1 MSLIL
6 HLSDLHLG
14 SPSPGQLDYEDKF
27 GTGKD
32 AGISSSDHLAH
43 TLNALGTAL
52 SRQGRELDAIVVSGD
67 LTKGNQPDGYEA
79 FDAMLAQIGNAGPD
93 PDRVVVVP
101 GNHDV
106 DRYAKPGTPMK
117 LKDFREA
124 VRGKY
129 RTPLVKGVDYDDDDL
144 LNPRGYGRVDPVLD
158 IGDTV
163 IVALNSADW
172 CWTEEGTTETEWDE
186 VIASLRTGD
195 DSDEAE
201 ELRSMLRSE
210 LFWLR
215 TKDIPKVDKG
225 QLDALGTLLA
235 RAGLDG
241 KPEEDPR
248 LRIAVLHH
256 PIGVVSSREE
266 IKDFEVI
273 TNLAAVRTFLYHRGF
288 HLILHGHKHN
298 PFAGWD
304 WLAPPRDDLEELVP
318 RRALVLGAPA
328 EFKIDRQIC
337 RLIEVCPDGA
347 KPVAGAP
354 RLRVIPVLGVEQGE
368 SLELSFGAAIHSL
381 AQPFVNSLSQN
392 TPWVVEAK
400 TADAAYQQ
408 LRDLRA
414 DGGSRAVISVVEDP
428 ASTES
433 LPSNYPEP
441 RPVSSLSHL
450 VDWWQHPRPEA
461 IHSFSGPEFNHGER
475 LYFGREDSIVQ
486 AVRALPS
493 SKAMAMLVWLEEAGE
508 EAQDFP
514 AFTLVQLQQRRT
526 EGDVYI
532 DVVGVFRKQ
541 DLDYWWPVNMAELA
555 RIQQRALKAAHGGE
569 GSKELRQARAGR
581 LIAMTS
587 IGAHENTIPKM
598 AGTALDRAV
607 DLHPEQLYHLASLA
621 AHPGPNT
628 AAKWE
633 EVLKD
638 IGDREGRGLLIPS
651 IGIQR
656 LAAAMRVH
664 IDDRA
669 SARFRKLARAVDAL
683 RKEAALA
690 ERVLRSQNDP
700 DEDDL
705 DARGAE
711 LRAQVAQV
719 RAALRA
725 VVREAKE
732 EEEANGG

>member
-1 MSLIL
+1 VSLIL

-14 SPSPGQLDYEDKF
+14 SPSRGQQDYEDKF
-27 GTGKD
+27 GTGED
-32 AGISSSDHLAH
+32 TGVSTSDHLAH
-43 TLNALGTAL
+43 TLNALGAAL
-52 SRQGRELDAIVVSGD
+52 SRQGRDLGAIVVSGD
-67 LTKGNQPDGYEA
+67 LTKGNQPDGYEE
-79 FDAMLAQIGNAGPD
+79 FDAMLAQLGDAGPD
-93 PDRVVVVP
+93 ADRVVVVP

-106 DRYAKPGTPMK
+106 DRYAQPGEPKK

-129 RTPLVKGVDYDDDDL
+129 RTPLVKGIDYDDDL
-144 LNPRGYGRVDPVLD
+144 LNPRGYGKVDPVLD

-172 CWTEEGTTETEWDE
+172 CWTEEGTTETKWDE
-186 VIASLRTGD
+186 MIASLRAGD
-195 DSDEAE
+195 DSAEAK
-201 ELRSMLRSE
+201 ELRDTLRSE

-241 KPEEDPR
+241 DPDDDPR

-288 HLILHGHKHN
+288 HLVLHGHKHN

-328 EFKIDRQIC
+328 EFKIDRRIC

-354 RLRVIPVLGVEQGE
+354 RLRVIPIDGVEQGE
-368 SLELSFGAAIHSL
+368 PLELSFEAPVHSL
-381 AQPFVNSLSQN
+381 AQPFVNSRSQD

-414 DGGSRAVISVVEDP
+414 DGGSRAVVSVVEDP
-428 ASTES
+428 ASTGS

-441 RPVSSLSHL
+441 RPVSSLSQL

-475 LYFGREDSIVQ
+475 LYFGREDAIVQ

-493 SKAMAMLVWLEEAGE
+493 SKAMALLVWLEEAGE
-508 EAQDFP
+508 EARDFP
-514 AFTLVQLQQRRT
+514 AFTLVQLQQRQAG
-526 EGDVYI
+526 GDVHI

-555 RIQQRALKAAHGGE
+555 QIQQRALKAAHGGE
-569 GSKELRQARAGR
+569 GNDELRQARAGR

-621 AHPGPNT
+621 AHPGPGT
-628 AAKWE
+628 EAKWE

-638 IGDREGRGLLIPS
+638 IGDREGSGLLIPS

-656 LAAAMRVH
+656 LAAAMQVH
-664 IDDRA
+664 VDDGA

-690 ERVLRSQNDP
+690 ERVLRVQDDP

-711 LRAQVAQV
+711 LRARVAKV
-719 RAALRA
+719 RSALRG
-725 VVREAKE
+725 VVNETAREV
-732 EEEANGG
+732 ANDG